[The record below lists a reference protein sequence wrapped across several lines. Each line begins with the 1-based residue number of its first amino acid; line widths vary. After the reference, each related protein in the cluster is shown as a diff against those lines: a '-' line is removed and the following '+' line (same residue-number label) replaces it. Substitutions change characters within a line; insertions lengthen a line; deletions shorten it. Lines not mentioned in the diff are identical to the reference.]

1 MMVGNRPSQADVVI
15 AGNGALGLFLA
26 NELID
31 RQIGSIAVIGP
42 STREAGASRAAG
54 AMLGCFGEV
63 TTETFRTTASRTRF
77 ELGYAAHDRWP
88 DVLRRLEEFS
98 PSRNPLQVATDT
110 YLILNTK
117 GGELDS
123 LNFAAIISALDAYA
137 QPWEDVDPHV
147 IAGYQPR
154 TDCRA
159 LRAVH
164 LPAEG
169 AVDARGVLGAL
180 EARMRQAGVHIVDQ
194 TVRRLMTSNGTVT
207 GVELDDGNLI
217 DAGTVVVA
225 AGARSEA
232 LVRATF
238 DDVEM
243 VPTFPGLGFAMIA
256 KRTNGGHFGNVVR
269 TPNRG
274 FSCGLHVVP
283 AGDGREYIGATNR
296 LVDDVSDSPWLGDL
310 IFLSRCVTDQLN
322 EGGGGY
328 VVEKWLTGNR
338 PATLDGFP
346 TIGWLPPAGLYLM
359 TGTFRDGFHCAPLL
373 AAHVANELQGQP
385 GIIDPMFTP
394 TRRPIITRTVE
405 QSIDDFLLHAFASW
419 FEAGARGAVQVTTK
433 GLTSVWREQAMRV
446 YEKLDTDYAL
456 SPDVLWYVALSP
468 VGIDR
473 VARYLRRNEGGGD
486 SPVRSVSKASA

>member
-1 MMVGNRPSQADVVI
+1 MKVVDRSSQADIVI
-15 AGNGALGLFLA
+15 VGNGALGLFLA

-31 RQIGSIAVIGP
+31 RRVGSIAVIGP

-63 TTETFRTTASRTRF
+63 TIETLRTTSSRQRF

-88 DVLRRLEEFS
+88 DALRRLEDFS
-98 PSRNPLQVATDT
+98 PSRNKLQVATDT
-110 YLILNTK
+110 YLILNSK

-123 LNFAAIISALDAYA
+123 LNFAAIISALDAYK

-154 TDCRA
+154 ADCRA
-159 LRAVH
+159 LRVVH

-180 EARMRQAGVHIVDQ
+180 EVRLRQAGGRIVDQ
-194 TVRRLMTSNGTVT
+194 TARRLLSSNGTAS
-207 GVELDDGNLI
+207 GVELDDGSLVE
-217 DAGTVVVA
+217 AGTVVVA

-232 LVRATF
+232 LVRDAF

-243 VPTFPGLGFAMIA
+243 VPTFPGLGFAILA
-256 KRTNGGHFGNVVR
+256 KRTNGEHFRSVVR

-274 FSCGLHVVP
+274 FGCGLHVVP
-283 AGDGREYIGATNR
+283 AGEGREYIGATNR
-296 LVDDVSDSPWLGDL
+296 MVDEVSDSPWLGDL
-310 IFLSRCVTDQLN
+310 MNLSRNATDQLN

-328 VVEKWLTGNR
+328 VVERWFTGNR
-338 PATLDGFP
+338 PVTLDGFP
-346 TIGWLPPAGLYLM
+346 MIGWLPPTGLYLM

-373 AAHVANELQGQP
+373 AAHVANELQGTP
-385 GIIDPMFTP
+385 GIIDPMFGP
-394 TRRPIITRTVE
+394 TRRPIIGRTVE
-405 QSIDDFLLHAFASW
+405 QSINDFLLHASASW
-419 FEAGARGAVQVTTK
+419 FEAGARGAVQVTTEA
-433 GLTSVWREQAMRV
+433 LASVWREQAMRV
-446 YEKLDTDYAL
+446 YEKLGSDYAL
-456 SPDVLWYVALSP
+456 SSDVLWYVALSP

-473 VARYLRRNEGGGD
+473 VERYLRGNAGGGD
-486 SPVRSVSKASA
+486 ALTPPVSTASA